1 MTSSVIVTIV
11 IFLGIV
17 VAGGFL
23 LYFMG
28 DLLMSLSNKNK
39 DNETIKNKQ
48 QQEQKA
54 LEKRVEALEDSDRAK
69 QDPQIAAIILNG
81 GTVEEYNPEE
91 EEKAEET
98 AEETPVETAEE
109 TPVEENT
116 EETEEDDDVSEY
128 IAQRRRELMERLA
141 KMQEEAAEEE
151 TTEETEETPVDVTEE
166 AEETPVEEEVEEVAE
181 EPVEET
187 AEEETTEETPVEE
200 TVESQ
205 SEREVRINALAGST
219 LEELEAKLTEEQEK
233 LKANEKDL
241 RQCKKEYLP
250 LKRVKKT
257 LESDQKKLRRK
268 EALVAKQKVVLYG
281 VNNLADI
288 DEEKAK
294 KLAEDIDLLDGLKL
308 SVANCEEVMAKNEE
322 RFPLLER
329 IYNLLTSQN
338 DEIKTNIA
346 DIEEAIKIVNGDTS
360 DAGSEE

>member
-11 IFLGIV
+11 IVLGII

-28 DLLMSLSNKNK
+28 DLLMGLSNKNR
-39 DNETIKNKQ
+39 DNDAIKNKQ
-48 QQEQKA
+48 VQEQKA
-54 LEKRVEALEDSDRAK
+54 LEKRVEALEDSEKAK
-69 QDPQIAAIILNG
+69 QDPQIAAILLNG
-81 GTVEEYNPEE
+81 GVVEAYNPDEE
-91 EEKAEET
+91 EAKEEAPATEEVAEE
-98 AEETPVETAEE
+98 APVENATEE
-109 TPVEENT
+109 AA
-116 EETEEDDDVSEY
+116 EETEEDDVSEY
-128 IAQRRRELMERLA
+128 IAERRRELMERLA
-141 KMQEEAAEEE
+141 KMQEENEAEEAEETEETVDIAEEPAVEETPAEEVAEEAAEEE
-151 TTEETEETPVDVTEE
+151 TTEETPAQPIDEDRATKV
-166 AEETPVEEEVEEVAE
+166 
-181 EPVEET
+181 
-187 AEEETTEETPVEE
+187 
-200 TVESQ
+200 
-205 SEREVRINALAGST
+205 NALANSS
-219 LEELEAKLTEEQEK
+219 LEELEAKLAEEQDK

-241 RQCKKEYLP
+241 RQCKKDYLP

-329 IYNLLTSQN
+329 IYNLLVSQN
-338 DEIKTNIA
+338 DEIKANIA
-346 DIEEAIKIVNGDTS
+346 DIEEAIKIVNGDAAD
-360 DAGSEE
+360 DATDGTEE